1 MSSIEYILGEIAKNC
16 ENKRK
21 KDVAINHLTKVMETL
36 KLEDKLRI
44 QRWDIVNCLKKIEP
58 KSNNYDHED
67 YYDDN

>member
-1 MSSIEYILGEIAKNC
+1 MSSIECILSEIAKNC

-44 QRWDIVNCLKKIEP
+44 QIWDIINFLKKIET
-58 KSNNYDHED
+58 KSNNYD
-67 YYDDN
+67 